1 MKQCLYFLCMFLCSK
16 KSSNVFSCWVQ
27 RRDCPGKPEL
37 LWRGRRTRNPLCQ
50 TFTLLGP
57 ALDSWARVG
66 SRAQVALHLQQF
78 VFQECA
84 RPAGSHRINEAK
96 RGNEENNNNKNHE
109 CNQDTLTCKGRMK
122 IFVLRFCKKY
132 LYTWPHFS
140 QNSECCTLF
149 TLLPLPLGP
158 PLTTQ
163 GWISS

>member
-1 MKQCLYFLCMFLCSK
+1 MLGSK
-16 KSSNVFSCWVQ
+16 KRLSWKIRAPLEGQADTKPFVPDLHLVRPSTGFLS
-27 RRDCPGKPEL
+27 PGG
-37 LWRGRRTRNPLCQ
+37 LW
-50 TFTLLGP
+50 
-57 ALDSWARVG
+57 
-66 SRAQVALHLQQF
+66 AQVALHLKQF
-78 VFQECA
+78 VFKECA

-96 RGNEENNNNKNHE
+96 RGNGENNNKNHE

-163 GWISS
+163 G